1 MFDVFTQMAALIA
14 CGVAWRIW
22 KPMGIHA
29 DTSRTSLTSLVY
41 VLLLPA
47 LVLDVLWKSPLGMDS
62 IRISATAASSVLVC
76 MALAWLIYR
85 YAFKKA
91 SKPTTGALILAAAFP
106 NATYM
111 GLPVLEQLLGPEAR
125 TIAIQYDL
133 FACTPILLSIGILM
147 AAAYGN
153 NNEKVSPIATLL
165 KVPPLWAAILAV
177 SLNLAGIPM
186 PEWLDEWLGMLGIAV
201 IPLMLISLGM
211 SLQWS
216 AWKSHTLPLLLPVIA
231 LQLGLMPLIAIL
243 IAGNIGLEGMTLT
256 GVILEASLP
265 SMVLGLVLCDRYG
278 LHTGIYALAVSITT
292 AICLITTPLWFN
304 FISS

>member
-1 MFDVFTQMAALIA
+1 M
-14 CGVAWRIW
+14 GV
-22 KPMGIHA
+22 HA
-29 DTSRTSLTSLVY
+29 DTSRQSLISLVY

-47 LVLDVLWKSPLGMDS
+47 LVLDVLWTSPLGMDS
-62 IRISATAASSVLVC
+62 IRISATAVSGVLIC

-85 YAFKKA
+85 YGFKQA
-91 SKPTTGALILAAAFP
+91 SKPTAGALILAAAFP

-133 FACTPILLSIGILM
+133 FAVTPILLSIGILM
-147 AAAYGN
+147 AASHGDH
-153 NNEKVSPIATLL
+153 NEKVSPIATLI
-165 KVPPLWAAILAV
+165 KVPPLWAAVLAIA
-177 SLNLAGIPM
+177 LNLGGVPM

-216 AWKSHTLPLLLPVIA
+216 AWKRHTLPLLLPVIA
-231 LQLGLMPLIAIL
+231 LQLGVMPLVATL
-243 IAGNIGLEGMTLT
+243 VATNIGLEGMTLT

-278 LHTGIYALAVSITT
+278 LHTGFYALAVTITT
-292 AICLITTPLWFN
+292 AISLITTPFWFN
-304 FISS
+304 WIS

>member
-14 CGVAWRIW
+14 SGVAWRIW

-29 DTSRTSLTSLVY
+29 DTSRQSLTSLVY

-47 LVLDVLWKSPLGMDS
+47 LVLDVLWNSPLGMDS
-62 IRISATAASSVLVC
+62 IRISATAASGVLVG
-76 MALAWLIYR
+76 MLLAWLTYR
-85 YAFKKA
+85 SVFKQA
-91 SKPTTGALILAAAFP
+91 SKPTAGALILAAAFP

-125 TIAIQYDL
+125 TVAIQYDL
-133 FACTPILLSIGILM
+133 FACTPILLSIGILV
-147 AAAYGN
+147 AAAYGDQ
-153 NNEKVSPIATLL
+153 NEKASPIATLV
-165 KVPPLWAAILAV
+165 KVPPLWAAILAIG
-177 SLNLAGIPM
+177 LNLGGVPM

-216 AWKSHTLPLLLPVIA
+216 VWKPNTLPLLMPVII
-231 LQLGLMPLIAIL
+231 LQLGVMPLVATL
-243 IAGNIGLEGMTLT
+243 VASNIGLEGINLT

-278 LHTGIYALAVSITT
+278 LHTGFYAMAVTITT
-292 AICLITTPLWFN
+292 GISLFTIPLWFN
-304 FISS
+304 WLS

>member
-22 KPMGIHA
+22 RPLGIHA
-29 DTSRTSLTSLVY
+29 DTSRQSLTALVY
-41 VLLLPA
+41 VVLLPA
-47 LVLDVLWKSPLGMDS
+47 LVLDVLWSSPLGLDS
-62 IRISATAASSVLVC
+62 IRISATAVISILAC
-76 MALAWLIYR
+76 MGLAWLIYR
-85 YAFKKA
+85 YLFKQA

-125 TIAIQYDL
+125 SIAIQYDL

-147 AAAYGN
+147 AAAHGEH
-153 NNEKVSPIATLL
+153 NEKVSPITTLI
-165 KVPPLWAAILAV
+165 KVPPLWAAIIAV
-177 SLNLAGIPM
+177 GLNFAAVPM
-186 PEWLDEWLGMLGIAV
+186 PKWLDEWLGMLGIAV

-216 AWKSHTLPLLLPVIA
+216 AWKRHTLPLLLPVIA
-231 LQLGLMPLIAIL
+231 LQLGIMPLVATFV
-243 IAGNIGLEGMTLT
+243 GHGVGLDGMTLT
-256 GVILEASLP
+256 GTILEASLP

-278 LHTGIYALAVSITT
+278 LHTSFYAMAVTITT
-292 AICLITTPLWFN
+292 AISMFTIPFWFN
-304 FISS
+304 LAA

>member
-29 DTSRTSLTSLVY
+29 DTSRQSLIGLVY

-47 LVLDVLWKSPLGMDS
+47 LVLDVLWTSPLGMDS
-62 IRISATAASSVLVC
+62 IRISVSAASGVLVC
-76 MALAWLIYR
+76 MGLAWLIYR
-85 YAFKKA
+85 YGFKQA
-91 SKPTTGALILAAAFP
+91 SKPTAGALILAAAFP

-133 FACTPILLSIGILM
+133 FAVTPILLSIGILM
-147 AAAYGN
+147 AAAYGDH
-153 NNEKVSPIATLL
+153 NEKASPFATLI
-165 KVPPLWAAILAV
+165 KVPPLWAAIIAIA
-177 SLNLAGIPM
+177 LNLGGVPM
-186 PEWLDEWLGMLGIAV
+186 PNWLDEWLGMLGIAV

-216 AWKSHTLPLLLPVIA
+216 AWKRHTLPLLLPVIA
-231 LQLGLMPLIAIL
+231 LQLGVMPLVATL
-243 IAGNIGLEGMTLT
+243 IATNIGLEGTTLT

-278 LHTGIYALAVSITT
+278 LHTGFYALAVTITT
-292 AICLITTPLWFN
+292 GICLITTPLWFN
-304 FISS
+304 WIS